1 MTSSAL
7 MPTVRRVVD
16 RVVPGTPVYEVTS
29 VADMVA
35 DAMSTERVTAL
46 LLSFFAVSALVLVAV
61 GVYGV
66 FAGDVARRRQELG
79 VRMALGE
86 SASRVIRSMLNRT
99 LVLVAIGV
107 LLGATISVFATR
119 VLRNILYGIATGDL
133 AAHGAAIALVAVT
146 ALGATLIP
154 AISATRVDPVR
165 ALRAD

>member
-1 MTSSAL
+1 

-16 RVVPGTPVYEVTS
+16 RVLPGTPVYGAST

-35 DAMSTERVTAL
+35 DATSTERVTAL
-46 LLSFFAVSALVLVAV
+46 LLGFFALSALVLVAV

-86 SASRVIRSMLNRT
+86 SAARVVRSMLIRT
-99 LVLVAIGV
+99 LALVAIGIAV
-107 LLGATISVFATR
+107 GATISVFATR
-119 VLRNILYGIATGDL
+119 ALRSMLYGIATGDI
-133 AAHGAAIALVAVT
+133 ASHGAAIALVIFT

-154 AISATRVDPVR
+154 AITATRVDPVR